1 MSKFCYLIILIFL
14 LLSCTSKENKPS
26 SVASIKKEAMGIAIK
41 YAKDK
46 FKEAKMTIGRDSI
59 VTVSDNQID
68 FVTLEENKMKYVVN
82 PSKVIVGLIN
92 DDDAYDAIVTI
103 LPVKGE
109 YMQIPEILILINSD
123 KRLTI
128 SRVIESEMKILGIN
142 KQVIT
147 AEIQT
152 RARNS
157 PLHDCSECK
166 EVVKYQFKTG
176 DLVRIE

>member
-1 MSKFCYLIILIFL
+1 LIILL
-14 LLSCTSKENKPS
+14 SMVLSCTGKENKTG
-26 SVASIKKEAMGIAIK
+26 SVDSIKKEAMDFSIK

-46 FKEAKMTIGRDSI
+46 FKEAKMTTGRDGI
-59 VTVSDNQID
+59 ITVSDNRID
-68 FVTLEENKMKYVVN
+68 FVTLEENRIRYVIN

-92 DDDAYDAIVTI
+92 DDDVYDAIVTI

-109 YMQIPEILILINSD
+109 YMQIPENLILLNSD
-123 KRLTI
+123 KKLTL

-142 KQVIT
+142 KRIIT

-157 PLHDCSECK
+157 PLHDCSVCK

>member
-1 MSKFCYLIILIFL
+1 MSKCCYLIILL
-14 LLSCTSKENKPS
+14 LLIFSCSGKENKTVS
-26 SVASIKKEAMGIAIK
+26 ADSIKKEAIDIAIK

-46 FKEAKMTIGRDSI
+46 FKEAKMTTGRDGI
-59 VTVSDNQID
+59 VTVSENRID
-68 FVTLEENKMKYVVN
+68 FVTLEENRIKYVIN

-92 DDDAYDAIVTI
+92 DDDAFDAIVTI

-109 YMQIPEILILINSD
+109 YMQIPEILILLNSD
-123 KRLTI
+123 KKLTI
-128 SRVIESEMKILGIN
+128 NRVIESEMKILGIN

-152 RARNS
+152 RSRNS
-157 PLHDCSECK
+157 PLHDCSVCK